1 MMWCFSFVY
10 ILSGMCKKQNVE
22 GNNVDKE
29 KFFSGLWIIIGLILG
44 SLFTNFVYQDY
55 LAYGGQVRSLVLNNQ
70 KLYSASSSLF
80 FYIIFKRGKQ
90 YAILCLAGYLLR
102 PWFFLYGFTFSL
114 AFFLGSMLSLQ
125 IIQMGMKGLCLALIS
140 LFPHFICYIIS
151 IILVIKRNFKKE
163 EEILCEN
170 RDSFFLKYS
179 ILFEI
184 IFMIL
189 GCILESFVNPSLM
202 AGILK
207 LWK

>member
-1 MMWCFSFVY
+1 M
-10 ILSGMCKKQNVE
+10 
-22 GNNVDKE
+22 DKE

-55 LAYGGQVRSLVLNNQ
+55 LAYGGQVRSLVLKNQ
-70 KLYSASSSLF
+70 KLYSASISLF

-125 IIQMGMKGLCLALIS
+125 IIQMGMKGLFLVLIS
-140 LFPHFICYIIS
+140 LFPQFICYIIS
-151 IILVIKRNFKKE
+151 IILLIKRNFYAQKKE
-163 EEILCEN
+163 EMIYEE
-170 RDSFFLKYS
+170 RYSFFLRFS

-184 IFMIL
+184 TFMIL
-189 GCILESFVNPSLM
+189 GCILESFINPSIVS
-202 AGILK
+202 GILK